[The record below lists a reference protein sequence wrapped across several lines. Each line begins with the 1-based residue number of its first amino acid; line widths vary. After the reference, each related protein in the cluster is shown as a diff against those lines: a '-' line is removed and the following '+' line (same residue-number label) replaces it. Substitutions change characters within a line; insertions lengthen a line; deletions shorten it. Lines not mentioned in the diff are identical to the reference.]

1 MMSQSIR
8 VLHFADVHIG
18 MENYGKTDPETGL
31 SSRAL
36 DFLARLEDMIIYAR
50 EGDVDLVI
58 FAGDAFRSRSPN
70 PTYQREFA
78 ARIRQLSQL
87 APIAMLVGNHDA
99 PINAA
104 KASAIEIFQTLDV
117 PGIWVAGDYEVR
129 RLETKRGT
137 VVVGAA
143 PYPMRARLLADGD
156 TRGMSIAEQDDALER
171 ALHWQLR
178 SLSRKADELARADT
192 PRLLTGHFSVAGAVW
207 GSERSVMLGRDVVA
221 KLAPLA
227 DPIWDYVAL
236 GHIHR
241 HQNLTAECEDAPPVV
256 YSGSLERIDFG
267 EEDDVKGFCWVEL
280 ARDNT
285 NWRFVELPARKML
298 TLKADCRALDNPTG
312 QVLAEM
318 RRQDLQDAVVR
329 LVIKLT
335 RESETL
341 LNDGVIVNELKRAG
355 VFHIAGISK
364 DVDRRSRARLG
375 ANPEGMTPM
384 QLLERYF
391 ESRDVDPE
399 RREELLKLARGIVAG
414 E

>member
-1 MMSQSIR
+1 MSQPIR

-18 MENYGKTDPETGL
+18 MENYGKTDPETGV

-36 DFLARLEDMIIYAR
+36 DFLARMDDMIEYAR
-50 EGDVDLVI
+50 AGDVDLAI

-78 ARIRQLSQL
+78 ARIHQLSQL
-87 APIAMLVGNHDA
+87 APIVLLVGNHDA
-99 PINAA
+99 PMSAA
-104 KASAIEIFQTLDV
+104 KANAIEIFQTLDV

-129 RLETKRGT
+129 RLETKRGA
-137 VVVGAA
+137 VIVGAA
-143 PYPMRARLLADGD
+143 PYPIRARLLADAD
-156 TRGMSIAEQDDALER
+156 TRGMTIAEQDDALER
-171 ALHWQLR
+171 ALQGQLR
-178 SLSRKADELARADT
+178 SLSRKADELAPADA
-192 PRLLTGHFSVAGAVW
+192 PRLLSGHFSVAGAAW

-221 KLAPLA
+221 NLAPLA
-227 DPIWDYVAL
+227 DQTWDYVAL

-241 HQNLTAECEDAPPVV
+241 HQNLTADREDAPPVV

-267 EEDDVKGFCWVEL
+267 EEGDAKGFCWVAL
-280 ARDNT
+280 ARDST
-285 NWRFVELPARKML
+285 TWEFVELPARKML
-298 TLKADCRALDNPTG
+298 TLKADCRAIDNPTG

-318 RRQDLQDAVVR
+318 KRRDLQDAVVR

-335 RESETL
+335 PESETL

-364 DVDRRSRARLG
+364 DFDRRARARLG
-375 ANPEGMTPM
+375 VSPEGMTPM

-391 ESRDVDPE
+391 ESRDVEAE
-399 RREELLKLARGIVAG
+399 RREELLKLAREIVVG

>member
-1 MMSQSIR
+1 MSQPIR

-18 MENYGKTDPETGL
+18 MENFGKTDPETGV

-36 DFLARLEDMIIYAR
+36 DFLARMDDMIDYAR
-50 EGDVDLVI
+50 AGDVDLTI

-87 APIAMLVGNHDA
+87 APVVLLVGNHDA
-99 PINAA
+99 PMNAA
-104 KASAIEIFQTLDV
+104 KASSIEIFQTLSV

-129 RLETKRGT
+129 RLNTKRGA

-143 PYPMRARLLADGD
+143 PYPMRARLLADAD
-156 TRGMSIAEQDDALER
+156 IRGMTIDEQDDALER
-171 ALHWQLR
+171 ALQGQLL
-178 SLSRKADELARADT
+178 SLSVQADELAAADT

-221 KLAPLA
+221 KLEPLA
-227 DPIWDYVAL
+227 VPIWDYVAL

-241 HQNLTAECEDAPPVV
+241 HQNLTADREDAPPVV
-256 YSGSLERIDFG
+256 YSGSLERIGFG
-267 EEDDVKGFCWVEL
+267 EEGDVKGFCWVEL
-280 ARDNT
+280 ARDCT
-285 NWRFVELPARKML
+285 NWRLVELPARKML

-312 QVLAEM
+312 QVLAEVK
-318 RRQDLQDAVVR
+318 RHDLEDAVVR

-335 RESETL
+335 PESETL
-341 LNDGVIVNELKRAG
+341 LHDGVIVNELKRAG

-364 DVDRRSRARLG
+364 DVDRRARARLG
-375 ANPEGMTPM
+375 VSPEGMTPM
-384 QLLERYF
+384 QLLARYF
-391 ESRDVDPE
+391 ESRDVEAE
-399 RREELLKLARGIVAG
+399 RREELLRLAREIVEG

>member
-1 MMSQSIR
+1 MSQPIR

-18 MENYGKTDPETGL
+18 MENYGKTDPETGV

-36 DFLARLEDMIIYAR
+36 DFLARMDDMIDFAH

-87 APIAMLVGNHDA
+87 APTVLLVGNHDA
-99 PINAA
+99 PMNVT
-104 KASAIEIFQTLDV
+104 KASAIEIFQTLNV

-129 RLETKRGT
+129 RLESKRGA
-137 VVVGAA
+137 VIVGAA
-143 PYPMRARLLADGD
+143 PYPIRARLLADSD
-156 TRGMSIAEQDDALER
+156 TRGMTIAEQDDALKR
-171 ALHWQLR
+171 ALQGQLR
-178 SLSRKADELARADT
+178 SLRRKADDLAAADT
-192 PRLLTGHFSVAGAVW
+192 PRLLAGHFSVAGAVW

-241 HQNLTAECEDAPPVV
+241 HQNLTADRRDAPPVV

-267 EEDDVKGFCWVEL
+267 EEGDVKGFCWVEL
-280 ARDNT
+280 ARRST
-285 NWRFVELPARKML
+285 TWEFVELPARKML
-298 TLKADCRALDNPTG
+298 TLRADCRAIENPTSEA
-312 QVLAEM
+312 LAEM
-318 RRQDLQDAVVR
+318 KRHDLKDAVVR

-335 RESETL
+335 PESETL
-341 LNDGVIVNELKRAG
+341 LNDGVIVKELKRAG

-364 DVDRRSRARLG
+364 AVDRRARARLG
-375 ANPEGMTPM
+375 VSPEGLTAME
-384 QLLERYF
+384 LLARYF
-391 ESRDVDPE
+391 ENRGVEEE
-399 RREELLKLARGIVAG
+399 RREALLRLAREIIEG

>member
-1 MMSQSIR
+1 MNQPIR

-31 SSRAL
+31 SSRAH
-36 DFLARLEDMIIYAR
+36 DFLARMDDMIDYAR
-50 EGDVDLVI
+50 AGDVDLVI

-87 APIAMLVGNHDA
+87 APVVLLVGNHDA

-117 PGIWVAGDYEVR
+117 PGIWVAADFEVR
-129 RLETKRGT
+129 RLETKRGA
-137 VVVGAA
+137 VIVGAA
-143 PYPMRARLLADGD
+143 PYPMRARLLADAD
-156 TRGMSIAEQDDALER
+156 TRGMTIAEQDDALER
-171 ALHWQLR
+171 ALQDQLR
-178 SLSRKADELARADT
+178 SLSRKADELVDADT

-227 DPIWDYVAL
+227 DPVWDYVAL

-241 HQNLTAECEDAPPVV
+241 HQNLTADREDAPPVV

-267 EEDDVKGFCWVEL
+267 EEGDIKGFCWVEL
-280 ARDNT
+280 ARDST
-285 NWRFVELPARKML
+285 TWRFVELPARKML
-298 TLKADCRALDNPTG
+298 TLKADCRAIDNPTG
-312 QVLAEM
+312 QVLAAM
-318 RRQDLQDAVVR
+318 KRHDLQDAVVR
-329 LVIKLT
+329 LAIKLT
-335 RESETL
+335 PESETL

-375 ANPEGMTPM
+375 VSPEGMTPM
-384 QLLERYF
+384 QLLARYF
-391 ESRDVDPE
+391 ESRDVE
-399 RREELLKLARGIVAG
+399 ASRREELLRLAREIVEG

>member
-1 MMSQSIR
+1 MSQPIR

-18 MENYGKTDPETGL
+18 MENYGKTDPETGV

-36 DFLARLEDMIIYAR
+36 DFLARMDDMIEYAR
-50 EGDVDLVI
+50 AGDVDLVI

-87 APIAMLVGNHDA
+87 APTLLLVGNHDA
-99 PINAA
+99 PMNVT

-129 RLETKRGT
+129 QLETKRGE
-137 VVVGAA
+137 VVIGAA
-143 PYPMRARLLADGD
+143 PYPMRARLLADAD
-156 TRGMSIAEQDDALER
+156 TRGMTIAEQDDALKR
-171 ALHWQLR
+171 ALQGQLR
-178 SLSRKADELARADT
+178 SLCHKADSLGAADT
-192 PRLLTGHFSVAGAVW
+192 PRLLAGHFSVAGAIW

-221 KLAPLA
+221 NLAPLA

-241 HQNLTAECEDAPPVV
+241 HQNLTADREDAPPVV

-267 EEDDVKGFCWVEL
+267 EEGDVKGFCWVEL
-280 ARDNT
+280 ARESA

-318 RRQDLQDAVVR
+318 KRHDLADAVLR
-329 LVIKLT
+329 LLIKLT
-335 RESETL
+335 PESETL
-341 LNDGVIVNELKRAG
+341 LNDGLIVNELKRAG

-364 DVDRRSRARLG
+364 DVDRRARARLG
-375 ANPEGMTPM
+375 VSPEGMTPM
-384 QLLERYF
+384 QLLARYF
-391 ESRDVDPE
+391 ESRDVE
-399 RREELLKLARGIVAG
+399 ASRREELLKLARGIVEG